1 MKQYEVVNSGVSN
14 GVFNGVEF
22 RETLVKGSYVGAGTV
37 PEDKIDWFKERPWIF
52 QIGDGVEV
60 ETPAAANAI
69 ADQTDQVTALK
80 GELETTKIAAAN
92 AIADLQGHLDQIAV
106 LTGAEA
112 GTMDAIAE
120 ALKTFRLK
128 K

>member
-1 MKQYEVVNSGVSN
+1 MKEYKVVNSGVSN

-22 RETLVKGSYVGAGTV
+22 REELVKGSYVGAANV
-37 PEDKIDWFKERPWIF
+37 PEDKLDWFKDRPWIF
-52 QIGDGVEV
+52 VIGEGVEV

-80 GELETTKIAAAN
+80 GELETVKTAAAN

-106 LTGAEA
+106 LTNADA
-112 GTMDAIAE
+112 GTMNAIA
-120 ALKTFRLK
+120 AAITKLKAK